1 MQSRATQVGPLAAP
15 SAINIALAQSPSAA
29 GYLALNGSTTTHV
42 ANNICLSQNGTA
54 STPLLLNGVLCR
66 AQFTGPTFAPG
77 ATVAY
82 IPDILADVNASS
94 TTNLWSPST
103 GQPIYITSAGND
115 SAITFKVVGIS
126 TDGFGQV
133 ITETMAGT
141 NASVVGSQYR
151 YRIVLSITPSGN
163 TASTVTAGT
172 TGFALL
178 DTARRVLF
186 TSSGTDTGLT
196 ITLSGRDWSGQSI
209 SETLTGGSNGTP
221 VYSVLDYLGVTG
233 VQLSGATAGTMSVG
247 TNGVASSPW
256 INMDTWAMGTCAIQ
270 CVVSGTANFTVET
283 TNDDPNSYG
292 NPISRVN
299 VTWDAAN
306 GGLIGQ
312 TASASYA
319 FPVVP
324 AWLRVLL
331 NSQTNPGFVRMTAVQ
346 HSSVPI

>member
-1 MQSRATQVGPLAAP
+1 MQPRAVQVGPLAAP
-15 SAINIALAQSPSAA
+15 SATKIALAQSPSAA
-29 GYLALNGSTTTHV
+29 GYLALNGAASTAV
-42 ANNICLSQNGTA
+42 ANNICLSQSGA
-54 STPLLLNGVLCR
+54 AATPLLLNGVLCR
-66 AQFTGPTFAPG
+66 AQFTGPTFPAG

-82 IPDILADVNASS
+82 IPDLLADVNAAS

-163 TASTVTAGT
+163 TASTVTVGT

-196 ITLSGRDWSGQSI
+196 ITLSGRDWSGQTI
-209 SETLTGGSNGTP
+209 SETLTGGSSGNP
-221 VYSVLDYLGVTG
+221 VYSVLDYLGVTA
-233 VQLSGATAGTMSVG
+233 VQVSGATAGTISVG

-256 INMDTWAMGTCAIQ
+256 INMDAWAMGTAAIQ
-270 CVVSGTANFTVET
+270 CVASGTVNYTVQT
-283 TNDDPNSYG
+283 SNDDPNSYG
-292 NPISRVN
+292 NPVSRASVA
-299 VTWDAAN
+299 WDSAN

-312 TASASYA
+312 TTSGSYA
-319 FPVVP
+319 FPAVP

-346 HSSVPI
+346 HLSAPI